1 MIKHL
6 IEVTATLP
14 ERRIVPCQYMSLTR
28 MEAVT
33 VLVRSSSTPSYKR
46 EGEYS
51 TYDSVS
57 LYGRGVKKDGGYA
70 RVYCYQAAQGGSFS
84 RDDDPGREELGEVNW
99 AFIEE
104 LVNRVR
110 CMVDTAEEGD

>member
-14 ERRIVPCQYMSLTR
+14 ERRIVPCRYLSLTR

-33 VLVRSSSTPSYKR
+33 VRVRSSSFPYGS
-46 EGEYS
+46 GEAYGACD
-51 TYDSVS
+51 TVH
-57 LYGRGVKKDGGYA
+57 LYGRGVKKDGDYA
-70 RVYCYQAAQGGSFS
+70 KIYFYQAAQGGSFS
-84 RDDDPGREELGEVNW
+84 CDDDPGREELGEANW

>member
-6 IEVTATLP
+6 IEVTASLP
-14 ERRIVPCQYMSLTR
+14 ERRIVPCQYLNLTR

-33 VLVRSSSTPSYKR
+33 VRVRSSSIPYGR
-46 EGEYS
+46 GEAYGVC
-51 TYDSVS
+51 DDVS

-70 RVYCYQAAQGGSFS
+70 KIYFYQAAQGGSFS
-84 RDDDPGREELGEVNW
+84 RDDSPGREELGEVNW

-110 CMVDTAEEGD
+110 CMVDTAEEGN